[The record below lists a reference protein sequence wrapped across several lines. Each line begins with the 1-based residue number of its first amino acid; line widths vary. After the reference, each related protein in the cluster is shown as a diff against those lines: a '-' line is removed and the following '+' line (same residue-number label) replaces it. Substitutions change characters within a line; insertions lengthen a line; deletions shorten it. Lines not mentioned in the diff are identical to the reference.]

1 MENMNEMEN
10 MKVTEKQKETKK
22 RIIKSLTDSI
32 DENNCIDIRKYRKQY
47 KSDYSLISRY
57 FGSVDEAV
65 ESVHAIKL
73 TNYSKGGSLKD
84 RLAYDM
90 ICSRLEH
97 HKSLSDIA
105 REYGVTRS
113 AITFLF
119 HTLET
124 KISIKSMGKIDKN
137 EE

>member
-1 MENMNEMEN
+1 MKNEV
-10 MKVTEKQKETKK
+10 KITQKRKDTKE
-22 RIIKSLTDSI
+22 RIIKSLRDSI

-57 FGSVDEAV
+57 FGSVDNAV
-65 ESVHAIKL
+65 KSVNAIKL

-90 ICSRLEH
+90 ICSRLES
-97 HKSLSDIA
+97 HKSLSAIA
-105 REYGVTRS
+105 KEYQVTRS
-113 AITFLF
+113 AMNYLF

-124 KISIKSMGKIDKN
+124 KISIKPTTKLENDEK
-137 EE
+137 

>member
-1 MENMNEMEN
+1 MKNEV
-10 MKVTEKQKETKK
+10 KITQKRKDTKE
-22 RIIKSLTDSI
+22 RIIKSLRDSI

-57 FGSVDEAV
+57 FGSVDNAV
-65 ESVHAIKL
+65 KSVNAIKL

-90 ICSRLEH
+90 ICSRLEN
-97 HKSLSDIA
+97 HKSLSAIA
-105 REYGVTRS
+105 KEYQVTRS
-113 AITFLF
+113 AMNYLF

-124 KISIKSMGKIDKN
+124 KISIKPTTELENDKK
-137 EE
+137 